1 MVGHRSE
8 VRWRACTVSR
18 RDVRQSGSETDE
30 GSSRQGIVMKQHNRT
45 GIVRHAAGV
54 AALAMLA
61 VACSGSSD
69 GAETD
74 VSTPV
79 SQVLSPVEELPITAA
94 PVVTEPPQEEPV
106 DVPTVVPDLPCATY
120 VAEVGYPLKPC
131 DSGVL
136 VETLQRDLE
145 SLFPS
150 IAIDGLFGSQSFEFV
165 KEFQTSNGLE
175 ATGIVSEELAG
186 QIATAEALGE
196 LGDDAGATG
205 EAETTESETT
215 EADPI
220 DPATEELCNGL
231 IGNPE
236 DSNFTADQI
245 EICSEAGIDIVGEG

>member
-1 MVGHRSE
+1 
-8 VRWRACTVSR
+8 
-18 RDVRQSGSETDE
+18 
-30 GSSRQGIVMKQHNRT
+30 MKQNNRT
-45 GIVRHAAGV
+45 GIIRHAAGV

-69 GAETD
+69 GAEAD
-74 VSTPV
+74 VTTPV
-79 SQVLSPVEELPITAA
+79 SQVLSSPVEESPITAA
-94 PVVTEPPQEEPV
+94 PVVTDPQEEEPV
-106 DVPTVVPDLPCATY
+106 DEPTVVPGLPCASY

-150 IAIDGLFGSQSFEFV
+150 IAIDGLFGSQSVEFV

-196 LGDDAGATG
+196 LGDDAGATE
-205 EAETTESETT
+205 EAETT